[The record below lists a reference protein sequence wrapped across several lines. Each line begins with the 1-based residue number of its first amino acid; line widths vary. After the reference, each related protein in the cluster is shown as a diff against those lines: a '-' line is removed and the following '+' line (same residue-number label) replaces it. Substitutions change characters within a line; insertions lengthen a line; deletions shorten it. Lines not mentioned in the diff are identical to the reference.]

1 MKKNTFLWILV
12 ALVVF
17 FFVFGMGTSVYEGF
31 ASGSSTSTSPP
42 KCPEVTRGGKVHCGI
57 RGKNGKCSIGQQK
70 VNGTTCP

>member
-31 ASGSSTSTSPP
+31 AS
-42 KCPEVTRGGKVHCGI
+42 KCPEVTQGGKVHCGI
-57 RGKNGKCSIGQQK
+57 RSKSGKCSIGPLK
-70 VNGTTCP
+70 VSGTTCP